1 MFDASSIE
9 KLTDKAVNDAAF
21 RARAVK
27 DPASALAEV
36 GAKIPAGMT
45 VQVHVN
51 EASKIHVALPLR
63 DGPHKIDDP
72 AVRKVFEKAWS
83 DPAYKARLLKE
94 PFKVIS
100 EAGARLPTGLAI
112 VVHED
117 TAKVLNLT
125 LPYVP
130 PAAGE
135 LSDADLEMVAGGKGT
150 IEKKVACVQAAAASN
165 HVPVVGAIGGLAAS
179 ITSMA
184 K

>member
-1 MFDASSIE
+1 MFDSSSIA
-9 KLTDKAVNDAAF
+9 KLIDKSLHDAAF

-27 DPASALAEV
+27 DPAAALAEV
-36 GAKIPAGMT
+36 GAKVPAGMT

-51 EASKIHVALPLR
+51 EAAKIHVTLPLR
-63 DGPHKIDDP
+63 DGPHKIDDA

-83 DPAYKARLLKE
+83 DPAYKALLLKE

-100 EAGARLPTGLAI
+100 EAGARLPKGLAI

-117 TAKVLNLT
+117 TAKILNLS

-130 PAAGE
+130 AAAGE

-150 IEKKVACVQAAAASN
+150 IEKKVACMQASAASG